1 MVFWLVIGG
10 IARGKRL
17 YGGRRKDGKIERVVI
32 VINLLESYRRKC
44 DDNNIYIYNVDTITR
59 EKDERKREK
68 FMRRSNLIFLHFS
81 SSIL

>member
-17 YGGRRKDGKIERVVI
+17 YDGRRKDGKRIERVVI

-44 DDNNIYIYNVDTITR
+44 DDNNIYIMLILSLA
-59 EKDERKREK
+59 KKMKGKERSLCAEV
-68 FMRRSNLIFLHFS
+68 I
-81 SSIL
+81 